1 MAIIPIRI
9 HLKKRLLPALLMGV
23 FVGLPTWEAEPIV
36 ILEYRQDSGAQI
48 GEDSTHPFR
57 MDPNYSARHRV
68 RKDETL
74 SHVIANFYSGS
85 GMDRAFVQMAIIRK
99 NRSAFVRGNPNYLFA
114 DKVLNLPSLNEIRA
128 MLVKQSSPKSDAD
141 MPEDNRNHIF
151 FFGS

>member
-9 HLKKRLLPALLMGV
+9 QLKKRLLPALLMGV
-23 FVGLPTWEAEPIV
+23 FVGLPTWAAEPIV
-36 ILEYRQDSGAQI
+36 ILEYRQDRGAQI

-74 SHVIANFYSGS
+74 SHVIANFYGGS
-85 GMDRAFVQMAIIRK
+85 GIDRTFVQMAIIRK

-114 DKVLNLPSLNEIRA
+114 DKVLHLPSLNEIRA

>member
-1 MAIIPIRI
+1 MAIIPTRV

-23 FVGLPTWEAEPIV
+23 FVGLPASAAEPIV
-36 ILEYRQDSGAQI
+36 ILEYRQDIGVQI

-74 SHVIANFYSGS
+74 SHVIANFYGGS
-85 GMDRAFVQMAIIRK
+85 GIDRAFVQMAIIRK

-114 DKVLNLPSLNEIRA
+114 DKVLHLPSLNEIRA
-128 MLVKQSSPKSDAD
+128 MLVKQSSPESDAD
-141 MPEDNRNHIF
+141 MPDDNRNHIF

>member
-1 MAIIPIRI
+1 
-9 HLKKRLLPALLMGV
+9 MGV
-23 FVGLPTWEAEPIV
+23 FVGLPASAVEPIV
-36 ILEYRQDSGAQI
+36 ILEYRQDSGVQI

-74 SHVIANFYSGS
+74 SHVIVNFYGGS
-85 GMDRAFVQMAIIRK
+85 GIDRAFVQMAIIRK

-114 DKVLNLPSLNEIRA
+114 DKVLHLPSLNEIRA
-128 MLVKQSSPKSDAD
+128 MLVKQSSPESDAD
-141 MPEDNRNHIF
+141 MPDDNRNHIF

>member
-1 MAIIPIRI
+1 MAIIPTRI
-9 HLKKRLLPALLMGV
+9 HLKERLLPAILLGV
-23 FVGLPTWEAEPIV
+23 FVGLPAWAAEPIV
-36 ILEYRQDSGAQI
+36 ILEYRQDSAAQI

-74 SHVIANFYSGS
+74 SHVIANFYGGS
-85 GMDRAFVQMAIIRK
+85 GIDRAFVQMAIIRK
-99 NRSAFVRGNPNYLFA
+99 NKSAFVRGNPNYLFA
-114 DKVLNLPSLNEIRA
+114 DKVLHLPSLNEIRA
-128 MLVKQSSPKSDAD
+128 MLVKQSSPESDAN

>member
-23 FVGLPTWEAEPIV
+23 FVGLPAWAAEPIV
-36 ILEYRQDSGAQI
+36 ILEYRQDRGAQI

-74 SHVIANFYSGS
+74 SHVIANFYGGS
-85 GMDRAFVQMAIIRK
+85 GIDRAFVQMAIIRK

-114 DKVLNLPSLNEIRA
+114 DKVLHLPSLNEIRA
-128 MLVKQSSPKSDAD
+128 MLVKQSSPESDAD

>member
-1 MAIIPIRI
+1 M
-9 HLKKRLLPALLMGV
+9 
-23 FVGLPTWEAEPIV
+23 
-36 ILEYRQDSGAQI
+36 ILEYRQDSGVQI

-74 SHVIANFYSGS
+74 SHVIANFYGGS
-85 GMDRAFVQMAIIRK
+85 GIDRAFVQMAIIRK

-114 DKVLNLPSLNEIRA
+114 DKVLHLPSLNEIRA
-128 MLVKQSSPKSDAD
+128 MLVKQSSPESDAD
-141 MPEDNRNHIF
+141 MPDDNRNHIF

>member
-9 HLKKRLLPALLMGV
+9 YLKKRLLPALLMGV
-23 FVGLPTWEAEPIV
+23 FVGLPTWAAEPIV
-36 ILEYRQDSGAQI
+36 ILEYRQDSSAQI

-85 GMDRAFVQMAIIRK
+85 GIDRAFVQMAIIRK

-114 DKVLNLPSLNEIRA
+114 DKVLHLPSLNEIRA
-128 MLVKQSSPKSDAD
+128 MLVKQSSPEKDAD
-141 MPEDNRNHIF
+141 MPKDNRNHIF

>member
-1 MAIIPIRI
+1 MAIIPTRN

-23 FVGLPTWEAEPIV
+23 FVGLPAWAAEPIV
-36 ILEYRQDSGAQI
+36 ILEYRQDSAAQI

-74 SHVIANFYSGS
+74 SHVIANFYGGS
-85 GMDRAFVQMAIIRK
+85 GIDRAFVQMAIIRK
-99 NRSAFVRGNPNYLFA
+99 NKSAFVRGNPNYLFA
-114 DKVLNLPSLNEIRA
+114 DKVLHLPSLNEIRA
-128 MLVKQSSPKSDAD
+128 MLVKQSSPESDAN

>member
-23 FVGLPTWEAEPIV
+23 FVGLPTWAAEPIV
-36 ILEYRQDSGAQI
+36 ILEYRQDRGAQI

-74 SHVIANFYSGS
+74 SHVIANFYGGS
-85 GMDRAFVQMAIIRK
+85 GIDRTFVQMAIIRK

-114 DKVLNLPSLNEIRA
+114 DKVLHLPSLNEIRA

>member
-1 MAIIPIRI
+1 MAIIPTRV
-9 HLKKRLLPALLMGV
+9 HLKKCLLPALLMGV
-23 FVGLPTWEAEPIV
+23 FVGLPASAAEPIV
-36 ILEYRQDSGAQI
+36 ILEYRQDIGVQI

-74 SHVIANFYSGS
+74 SHVIANFYGGS
-85 GMDRAFVQMAIIRK
+85 GIDRAFVQMAIIRK

-114 DKVLNLPSLNEIRA
+114 DKVLHLPSLNEIRA
-128 MLVKQSSPKSDAD
+128 MLVKQSSPESDAD
-141 MPEDNRNHIF
+141 MPDDNRNHIF

>member
-23 FVGLPTWEAEPIV
+23 FVGLPTWAAEPIV
-36 ILEYRQDSGAQI
+36 ILEYRQDRGAQI

-85 GMDRAFVQMAIIRK
+85 GIDRAFVQMAIIRK

-114 DKVLNLPSLNEIRA
+114 DKVLHLPSLNEIRA
-128 MLVKQSSPKSDAD
+128 MLVKQSSPEKDAD

>member
-1 MAIIPIRI
+1 
-9 HLKKRLLPALLMGV
+9 MGV
-23 FVGLPTWEAEPIV
+23 FVGLPTWAAEPIV
-36 ILEYRQDSGAQI
+36 ILEYRQDRGAQI

-85 GMDRAFVQMAIIRK
+85 GIDRAFVQMAIIRK
-99 NRSAFVRGNPNYLFA
+99 NRPAFVRGNPNYLFA
-114 DKVLNLPSLNEIRA
+114 DKVLHLPSLNEIRA
-128 MLVKQSSPKSDAD
+128 MLVKQSSPEKDAD

>member
-23 FVGLPTWEAEPIV
+23 FVGLPTWAAEPIV
-36 ILEYRQDSGAQI
+36 ILEYRQDIGPQI

-74 SHVIANFYSGS
+74 SHVIANFYGGS
-85 GMDRAFVQMAIIRK
+85 GIDRTFVQMAIIRK

-114 DKVLNLPSLNEIRA
+114 DKVLHLPSLNEIRA

>member
-9 HLKKRLLPALLMGV
+9 HLKKCLLPALLMGV
-23 FVGLPTWEAEPIV
+23 FVGLPTLAAEPIV
-36 ILEYRQDSGAQI
+36 ILEYRQDSGVQI

-114 DKVLNLPSLNEIRA
+114 DKVLHLPSLNEIRA
-128 MLVKQSSPKSDAD
+128 MLVKQSSPEKDAD
-141 MPEDNRNHIF
+141 MSEDNRNHIF